1 MVIPTLAFIGIL
13 ISLIIFLYNHRNIFL
28 AIFYLLTSLNGL
40 FLYLIFLSD
49 HETLAAIFI
58 GHFFPILLLS
68 GPILW
73 FYVRGEITGELRIQR
88 KDLWHFIPFLL
99 NAIQI
104 IPYVLKPWSYKL
116 LVASYLKTINTVG
129 MQALNI
135 PWMSIRAYFLVRIL
149 IFFVYLIYCSYYF
162 IKNLT
167 NPLLIKASWK
177 IKWLKWFL
185 SLNLLAYLLINVV
198 TAVGMIYSK
207 ASYPGTIG
215 LLISSFLG
223 TFLFIS
229 TFLFPKILYG
239 NFIKNAPTSNPLN
252 APIETEITDFAKIL
266 QKYVDERQYIQV
278 SFSKSK
284 ILADSGV
291 SDRLFTY
298 YFNEHLQSSFI
309 QWRNKYRLDYSMEL
323 ISDGYLKNYTIE
335 SLAKKVGF
343 QSRNSFATSFK
354 AEFGKLP
361 SEKISP
367 NLIKVFAP

>member
-1 MVIPTLAFIGIL
+1 MAIPTLAIIGIL
-13 ISLIIFLYNHRNIFL
+13 ISLIIFLYNHRNIYL
-28 AIFYLLTSLNGL
+28 AIFYLLTSLNGF
-40 FLYLIFLSD
+40 FLYLIFISD
-49 HETLAAIFI
+49 HETLATIFI
-58 GHFFPILLLS
+58 VHSFPLFLLI
-68 GPILW
+68 GPVLW

-88 KDLWHFIPFLL
+88 KDAWHLIPFIL

-104 IPYVLKPWSYKL
+104 IPYTLKPWSYKL
-116 LVASYLKTINTVG
+116 VIASYLKTINTVA
-129 MQALNI
+129 MQAMHI
-135 PWMSIRAYFLVRIL
+135 PWISFRAYFLVRIL
-149 IFFVYLIYCSYYF
+149 IFFAYLIYCIRYF

-167 NPLLIKASWK
+167 NPLLIKAIWK

-185 SLNLLAYLLINVV
+185 SLNLIANLFINLLTIAGIAFSN
-198 TAVGMIYSK
+198 S
-207 ASYPGTIG
+207 SYPGTLGII
-215 LLISSFLG
+215 ISSFFG

-239 NFIKNAPTSNPLN
+239 NLIKNAPVANNLN
-252 APIETEITDFAKIL
+252 TPSEIVLADFANIL
-266 QKYVDERQYIQV
+266 QKYIDERQYLQV
-278 SFSKSK
+278 SFSKAK
-284 ILADSGV
+284 ILSEAGV

-323 ISDGYLKNYTIE
+323 ISDGYLKNHTIE

-361 SEKISP
+361 SEKTD
-367 NLIKVFAP
+367 LK